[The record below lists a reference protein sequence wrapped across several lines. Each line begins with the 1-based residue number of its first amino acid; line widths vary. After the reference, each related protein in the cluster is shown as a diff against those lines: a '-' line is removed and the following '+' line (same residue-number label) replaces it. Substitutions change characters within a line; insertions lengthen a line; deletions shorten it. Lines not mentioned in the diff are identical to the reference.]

1 MPDQQDEQRDRVRRH
16 LERQYEID
24 LITAQYAEEVRGG
37 RKPRIEDYI
46 RRYPQYTAE
55 LMSFVLYFES
65 IGIDTEALSGTPDV
79 ELSPAARTAQKII
92 RERRAAESST
102 QLPVTAIQGLVVR
115 GQEVGYQPPQLA
127 AAVGLTMALLGKLEA
142 RVITV
147 ATIPPTLVRRLA
159 TALRVAPEAVA
170 TFLGAARPGAAGV
183 FYYADQPPAQQQ
195 EPFLDAVQGSTLPN
209 EAKQEWVDIVRA
221 DAGGGA

>member
-1 MPDQQDEQRDRVRRH
+1 VADPRDEQRDLERRQIQ
-16 LERQYEID
+16 RQYEID
-24 LITAQYAEEVRGG
+24 VITAQYADEVRTG
-37 RKPRIEDYI
+37 RKPRIEEYLQ
-46 RRYPQYTAE
+46 RHPQYTAE
-55 LMSFVLYFES
+55 LLDFAVYYHA
-65 IGIDTEALSGTPDV
+65 IGLDSEALDGPTDA
-79 ELSPAARTAQKII
+79 EISPAATKALAHI
-92 RERRAAESST
+92 REQRASP
-102 QLPVTAIQGLVVR
+102 PVTAIQGLVVR

-183 FYYADQPPAQQQ
+183 FYYADQPPTQQQ
-195 EPFLDAVQGSTLPN
+195 ESFLDAVQRSTLPA
-209 EAKQEWVDIVRA
+209 EAKQDWADIVRA